1 LAERSAGGA
10 VSRALAAFDLAGERR
25 RGVIRKIGAPARAA
39 ALAACLA
46 MALLVARAAE
56 ASAQQRA
63 RQGLLSLEDARL
75 YYEVVGTGDPI
86 VVVHG
91 GPGLDHA
98 YLQPGLDALANR
110 NTLVYYDQRGT
121 GRSVTA
127 LDPNGINLDA
137 FVEDIEALRET
148 LGYERIS
155 VLAHSFG
162 ALIGL
167 EYAARYPE
175 SLRGLIL
182 MNPVEPG
189 TRYRQQRVARQE
201 AARTPEDSAELAT
214 LTSSEGFAAR
224 DPATV
229 SEVYRIRFRQ
239 TLRDRTRISE
249 LDLDLAESTADNGP
263 EVARLLGETLG
274 QVEWWDRL
282 PQIDVPTLVLH
293 GRYDVMPQV
302 VAQEIATALPRG
314 RLVVLDSG
322 HFPYLEDRDGLV
334 SAVSSFLVD
343 LRR

>member
-1 LAERSAGGA
+1 MRTNGTP
-10 VSRALAAFDLAGERR
+10 
-25 RGVIRKIGAPARAA
+25 IRAA
-39 ALAACLA
+39 TLLACLI
-46 MALLVARAAE
+46 MVLVAAAADG

-75 YYEVVGTGDPI
+75 FYEVVGNGDPI

-121 GRSVTA
+121 GRSVTS
-127 LDPNGINLDA
+127 LDESGVNLDA
-137 FVEDIEALRET
+137 FVADIEALRET
-148 LGYERIS
+148 LGYDRIT

-167 EYAARYPE
+167 DYAERYPQ
-175 SLRGLIL
+175 SVRALIL

-189 TRYRQQRVARQE
+189 GRYAAERVARQQ
-201 AARTPEDSAELAT
+201 AARTPEDSIELAT

-229 SEVYRIRFRQ
+229 SQVFRVQFRQ

-249 LDLDLAESTADNGP
+249 LDLDLAESTAENGS
-263 EVARLLGETLG
+263 EVARLLGESLG
-274 QVEWWDRL
+274 ELDWWDRL
-282 PQIDVPTLVLH
+282 PEIDVPTLVLH
-293 GRYDVMPQV
+293 GRYDLMPQV
-302 VAQEIATALPRG
+302 VSQEIATALPRG

-322 HFPYLEDRDGLV
+322 HFPYVEDRDGLV

-343 LRR
+343 LSR